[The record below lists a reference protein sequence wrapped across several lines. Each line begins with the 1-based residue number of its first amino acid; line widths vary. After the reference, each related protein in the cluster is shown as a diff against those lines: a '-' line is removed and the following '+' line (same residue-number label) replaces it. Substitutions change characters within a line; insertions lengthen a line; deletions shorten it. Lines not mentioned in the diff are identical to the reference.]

1 MSPKGSSSLKI
12 DRSVK
17 TLRELTLEK
26 MRDAILS
33 AYFKPGERLV
43 ERSLCE
49 ELGVSRSIVREVLRH
64 LETEGLVES
73 IPHQGPVVA
82 TLDADKAAQIYE
94 IRALLEGHAARLCAE
109 RADDDTIVRLAAIN
123 EEIQAAFARNDF
135 HEVLAS
141 TSAFYELM
149 FEGSGQTMAWE
160 IVQSLNARINRL
172 RAMTISSAGRATE
185 AAAEMRLLVEALKR
199 RDAQSAHD
207 ASVAHVK
214 RVADIA
220 ARKLAEVADASPAAD
235 LEAPPAALAG
245 SA

>member
-1 MSPKGSSSLKI
+1 MSSKAGSSLKI

-82 TLDADKAAQIYE
+82 SLDAEKAAQIYE

-109 RADDDTIVRLAAIN
+109 RADDALIERLAAIN
-123 EEIQAAFARNDF
+123 DEIQAAFGRSDF
-135 HEVLAS
+135 QSVLAR
-141 TSAFYELM
+141 TSDFYELM
-149 FEGSGQTMAWE
+149 FEGSGQFMAWE

-172 RAMTISSAGRATE
+172 RSMTISSTGRAAE
-185 AAAEMRLLVEALKR
+185 AAAEMQLLIEALRR
-199 RDAQSAHD
+199 RDAQAAHD
-207 ASVAHVK
+207 ASMAHVR

-220 ARKLAEVADASPAAD
+220 ARKLSEVAG
-235 LEAPPAALAG
+235 ENAG
-245 SA
+245 SGETQVNSLSSSI

>member
-1 MSPKGSSSLKI
+1 MSSKDSSSLKI

-26 MRDAILS
+26 MRDAILN

-43 ERSLCE
+43 ERTLCE

-82 TLDADKAAQIYE
+82 TLDAEKAAQIYE

-109 RADDDTIVRLAAIN
+109 RADDALIERLATIN
-123 EEIQAAFARNDF
+123 DDIQAAFGRSDF
-135 HEVLAS
+135 QEVLAR
-141 TSAFYELM
+141 TSDFYELM
-149 FEGSGQTMAWE
+149 FEGSGQFMALE

-172 RAMTISSAGRATE
+172 RAMTISSAGRAVE
-185 AAAEMRLLVEALKR
+185 AAAEMRELVTALQQR
-199 RDAQSAHD
+199 NAQAAHD
-207 ASVAHVK
+207 ASVAHVR

-220 ARKLAEVADASPAAD
+220 AKKLMELAEDNVGRNDSSKHSLASS
-235 LEAPPAALAG
+235 L
-245 SA
+245 

>member
-1 MSPKGSSSLKI
+1 MSSKASSSLKI

-82 TLDADKAAQIYE
+82 SLDAEKASQIYE

-109 RADDDTIVRLAAIN
+109 RADDALIERLAAIN
-123 EEIQAAFARNDF
+123 DEIQAAFGRSDF
-135 HEVLAS
+135 SGVLAR
-141 TSAFYELM
+141 TSDFYELM
-149 FEGSGQTMAWE
+149 FEGSGQFMAWE

-172 RAMTISSAGRATE
+172 RAMTIGSTGRAAE
-185 AAAEMRLLVEALKR
+185 AAAEMQLLVSALRR
-199 RDAQSAHD
+199 RDAQAAHD
-207 ASVAHVK
+207 ASVAHIR
-214 RVADIA
+214 RVGDIA
-220 ARKLAEVADASPAAD
+220 AKKLAEMTVADASSEDASNHSIAHTK
-235 LEAPPAALAG
+235 
-245 SA
+245 

>member
-1 MSPKGSSSLKI
+1 M
-12 DRSVK
+12 
-17 TLRELTLEK
+17 
-26 MRDAILS
+26 
-33 AYFKPGERLV
+33 
-43 ERSLCE
+43 
-49 ELGVSRSIVREVLRH
+49 
-64 LETEGLVES
+64 
-73 IPHQGPVVA
+73 VA

-109 RADDDTIVRLAAIN
+109 RADDETIVRLAAIN

-199 RDAQSAHD
+199 RDPQSAHD

-220 ARKLAEVADASPAAD
+220 ARKLAEMADASPAAD
-235 LEAPPAALAG
+235 LEAAPAALAG
-245 SA
+245 SD

>member
-1 MSPKGSSSLKI
+1 MSSKDGSSLKI

-43 ERSLCE
+43 ERTLCD

-109 RADDDTIVRLAAIN
+109 RADSALLERLAVIN
-123 EEIQAAFARNDF
+123 SQIQAAFCADDF
-135 HEVLAS
+135 HGVLEQ

-149 FEGSGQTMAWE
+149 FQGSGQTMAWE
-160 IVQSLNARINRL
+160 VVQSLNARINRL
-172 RAMTISSAGRATE
+172 RAMTISSAGRAAE
-185 AAAEMRLLVEALKR
+185 AAEEMRLLVEALLK
-199 RDAQSAHD
+199 RDAQAAHD
-207 ASVAHVK
+207 ASVAHVR
-214 RVADIA
+214 RVASIA
-220 ARKLAEVADASPAAD
+220 ANKLAEAST
-235 LEAPPAALAG
+235 EAEEQSGKLAQAL
-245 SA
+245 

>member
-1 MSPKGSSSLKI
+1 MSSKDGSSLKI

-43 ERSLCE
+43 ERTLCD

-94 IRALLEGHAARLCAE
+94 IRGLLEGHAARLCAE
-109 RADDDTIVRLAAIN
+109 RADTALLEQLAVIN
-123 EEIQAAFARNDF
+123 NQIQAAFQAGDF
-135 HEVLAS
+135 HGVLEQ

-149 FEGSGQTMAWE
+149 FQGSGQSMAWE

-172 RAMTISSAGRATE
+172 RAMTISSAGRAAE
-185 AAAEMRLLVEALKR
+185 AAEEMRLLVEALLK
-199 RDAQSAHD
+199 RDAQAAHD
-207 ASVAHVK
+207 ASVAHVR
-214 RVADIA
+214 RVASIA
-220 ARKLAEVADASPAAD
+220 ANKLAEASS
-235 LEAPPAALAG
+235 EAEEQAGKLAQAL
-245 SA
+245 